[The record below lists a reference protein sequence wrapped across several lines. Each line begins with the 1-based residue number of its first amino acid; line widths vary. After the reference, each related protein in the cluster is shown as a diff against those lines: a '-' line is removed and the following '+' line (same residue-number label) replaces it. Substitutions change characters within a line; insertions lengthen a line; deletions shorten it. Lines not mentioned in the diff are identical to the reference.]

1 MSHAII
7 AIIARFVLGKALEAG
22 LQPIVVLNKA
32 DRPTARLDGALES
45 ELFDLFVA
53 LGDLSSL
60 SSSSVLIGPH
70 RSSSTSLSS
79 SSSSLS

>member
-1 MSHAII
+1 MQAGVVVAWSPPILMRHAII

-53 LGDLSSL
+53 LGD
-60 SSSSVLIGPH
+60 
-70 RSSSTSLSS
+70 
-79 SSSSLS
+79 